1 LRQRQRRANRV
12 EGARQSRAA
21 LSRRSAEGRGRRGT
35 WRWGELATAPTRR
48 ESSRR
53 RTPVAC
59 GAESTIR
66 GRTPKT
72 QNMGSPDSEKV
83 FIADRA
89 LSVCDANPTTLEI
102 SRLRH
107 LECRLSLVPL
117 RSIWRPVG
125 RPLRRDR
132 RGGRRANRD
141 PRIAAHRPIVRL
153 SAVPRTHFFRSLP
166 ALLRVSREDTPLKA
180 CPLCGYEPS

>member
-1 LRQRQRRANRV
+1 MRQRQRGTNRV

-21 LSRRSAEGRGRRGT
+21 LSRRSAEGRRRRGT
-35 WRWGELATAPTRR
+35 R
-48 ESSRR
+48 
-53 RTPVAC
+53 C
-59 GAESTIR
+59 
-66 GRTPKT
+66 
-72 QNMGSPDSEKV
+72 SPESEKV

-89 LSVCDANPTTLEI
+89 LSVCDANPATLEI

-117 RSIWRPVG
+117 RGIWRPVG

-153 SAVPRTHFFRSLP
+153 SAVPRTHILSIL
-166 ALLRVSREDTPLKA
+166 A
-180 CPLCGYEPS
+180 CPPASIQGRYPFEGMSFVRVRAKLIFNSARTNSFVPAVSPSAVGQRASTRSSRFSE